1 LTVAVGEGTV
11 VVVGAVVGV
20 DVDTLGVLVVVA
32 ELLELLPGKP
42 MAKK

>member
-1 LTVAVGEGTV
+1 
-11 VVVGAVVGV
+11 VGV
-20 DVDTLGVLVVVA
+20 DVDTLGVLVFVA